1 MSHKYERQAISKFG
15 TEFRMYKEDE
25 WLFPC
30 PMCKKLNTDNLHVNP
45 ITGQFHCFH
54 CDYGGHLKS
63 KAEISDLI
71 DKNCRDIK
79 QNKTK
84 ITILLPF
91 NRQKLTEEQ
100 HQALLNRGLTDD
112 DIKYYD
118 ISGGKRIQI
127 PNFVM
132 GNLSDLICFWEYRKD
147 RVNKKNPKYLYSSD
161 VKKSDCLF
169 NAHKI
174 KKKSHITLCE
184 GIFNAITAG
193 RNAVASYGRSLSDE
207 QLKILLNCEPNLIT
221 IAYDSDLPGVTG
233 AVEVIR
239 KLMDSNYVGKVDYIL
254 LPKGLDIND
263 LGKQNYKDYYN
274 KNKVNIDLQ
283 SNLSLKIPMLL
294 YNSRTTRS

>member
-54 CDYGGHLKS
+54 CDYGGHFKS
-63 KAEISDLI
+63 KAELSDLTS
-71 DKNCRDIK
+71 KGYK
-79 QNKTK
+79 KEKKAK

-91 NRQKLTEEQ
+91 NRQNLTEEQ
-100 HQALLNRGLTDD
+100 RQALLNRGLTDD
-112 DIKYYD
+112 DIEYYD

-147 RVNKKNPKYLYSSD
+147 KINKKNPKYLYSSN

-169 NAHKI
+169 NAHRIEKN
-174 KKKSHITLCE
+174 SHITLCE

-193 RNAVASYGRSLSDE
+193 KNAVASYGRSLSDE
-207 QLKILLNCEPNLIT
+207 QLEILLKCEPNLIT

-233 AVEVIR
+233 AIEVIK
-239 KLMDSNYVGKVDYIL
+239 KLIDSDYKGKVDYIL
-254 LPKGLDIND
+254 LPKGSDIND
-263 LGKQNYKDYYN
+263 LGKQRYIDYYN
-274 KNKVNIDLQ
+274 KNKINIDLK
-283 SNLSLKIPMLL
+283 SNLSLEIPMLI
-294 YNSRTTRS
+294 YSSKSAGS